1 MKKTIAGLAAFLL
14 LAACGSESQTGGDL
28 PVITVFGAIEAEPT
42 RAAMDPDVEPLFAQ
56 YGLVFEAAAE
66 LSWPQLA
73 ALEQHRI
80 DTDFPAGGPVRHFSG
95 PLLRDVMDLI
105 RPREEEIVVTAL
117 DGYQRSM
124 ARMTLDVHD
133 VILAI
138 RLDGDPIP
146 LGGFGPA
153 MIVWPRA
160 QDQALN
166 GMPDDDW
173 VWGVFAI
180 EVRAESAPLAP

>member
-1 MKKTIAGLAAFLL
+1 MKNTIAGLAALMIL
-14 LAACGSESQTGGDL
+14 VACSPEARTGDDM
-28 PVITVFGAIEAEPT
+28 PVITVFGVIDAEPT
-42 RAAMDPDVEPLFAQ
+42 RAAMAPDVEPLFQQ
-56 YGLVFEAAAE
+56 YGLAFEAAAE
-66 LSWPQLA
+66 LSWSQLA
-73 ALEQHRI
+73 ALEQHRVEA
-80 DTDFPAGGPVRHFSG
+80 DFPAGGPVRRFSG
-95 PLLRDVMDLI
+95 PLLRDVLDLVQ
-105 RPREEEIVVTAL
+105 PREEEIVVTAL

-138 RLDGDPIP
+138 RMDGDPIP

-153 MIVWPRA
+153 MVVWPRV

-180 EVRAESAPLAP
+180 EVRPESAAFAP

>member
-1 MKKTIAGLAAFLL
+1 M
-14 LAACGSESQTGGDL
+14 
-28 PVITVFGAIEAEPT
+28 
-42 RAAMDPDVEPLFAQ
+42 
-56 YGLVFEAAAE
+56 
-66 LSWPQLA
+66 
-73 ALEQHRI
+73 
-80 DTDFPAGGPVRHFSG
+80 RHFSG
-95 PLLRDVMDLI
+95 PLLRDVLGLV

-117 DGYQRSM
+117 DGYQRSL

-138 RLDGDPIP
+138 RVDGDPIP

-160 QDQALN
+160 QDQALT

-180 EVRAESAPLAP
+180 EVRAESASPAP